1 MDKFVIEKSPPLS
14 GVVRTGGAKNSC
26 LPLMAAALLT
36 DSPLELG
43 NVPDLMDVR
52 TMTQVLQN
60 LGVNVERKPGWMRL
74 DASAAEGFT
83 APYDLVRRMRAS
95 YYVLGPLVARK
106 ARAEVSLPGGCAIGQ
121 RAMDLHLKG
130 LAALGASIDTS
141 RGYIHAHA
149 EGGLQGARVDLS
161 GPRGSSVGATIN
173 VMLAASLARGVTV
186 IENAA
191 REPEI
196 WDMAELLNKMGARV
210 SGAGGNEIT
219 IEGVRALGGAVHR
232 VIPDRIEAGTFA
244 VAAAITGG
252 DILIEDCCPVQME
265 AVLALI
271 EAAGATLERSENSL
285 RVTRTGELRPFD
297 ICTAPYPG
305 FPTDMQAQFCALAT
319 QANGPSSIC
328 ETIFEN
334 RFLHVPEL
342 ARLGARMEVSGQ
354 QVTIQGPTPLSH
366 APVMASDLRASAA
379 LVLAALVAEGG
390 GEISRIYH
398 LDRGYENLEA
408 KLTRLGAHILRISE

>member
-1 MDKFVIEKSPPLS
+1 MDKFVIEKSAPLK
-14 GVVRTGGAKNSC
+14 GHVRTGGAKNSC

-36 DSPLELG
+36 DSPVELT

-52 TMTQVLQN
+52 TMVLVLQN
-60 LGVNVERKPGWMRL
+60 LGVVIERGPGWMRL
-74 DASAAEGFT
+74 DASNARGVT
-83 APYDLVRRMRAS
+83 APYELVRRMRAS

-106 ARAEVSLPGGCAIGQ
+106 GQAEVSLPGGCAIGQ

-130 LAALGASIDTS
+130 LAALGTGVDTS
-141 RGYIHAHA
+141 RGYIHARA
-149 EGGLQGARVDLS
+149 NGLNGARVDLGGS
-161 GPRGSSVGATIN
+161 RGSSVGATIN
-173 VMLAASLARGVTV
+173 VMLAASLARGITV

-196 WDMAELLNKMGARV
+196 EDMAGLLNKMGAQI
-210 SGAGGNEIT
+210 SGAGECEIV
-219 IEGVRALGGAVHR
+219 INGVSELGGATHR

-252 DILIEDCCPVQME
+252 NVLIEECLPGHME
-265 AVLALI
+265 AVIQEL
-271 EAAGATLERSENSL
+271 EKAGAVVSRAADSL
-285 RVTRTGELRPFD
+285 RVERNGGLKPFD
-297 ICTAPYPG
+297 IRTAPYPG

-319 QANGPSSIC
+319 MAEGKSTLT

-342 ARLGARMEVSGQ
+342 IRLGARMEVNGQ
-354 QVTIQGPTPLSH
+354 HVYIQGPSELSS

-398 LDRGYENLEA
+398 LDRGYENLES
-408 KLTRLGAHILRISE
+408 KQTRLGAHILRISE

>member
-1 MDKFVIEKSPPLS
+1 MDKFVIEKSAPLK
-14 GVVRTGGAKNSC
+14 GQVRTGGAKNSC

-36 DSPLELG
+36 DSPVELT

-52 TMTQVLQN
+52 TMVLVLQN
-60 LGVNVERKPGWMRL
+60 LGVNVERGPGWMKL
-74 DASAAEGFT
+74 DASNARGVT
-83 APYDLVRRMRAS
+83 APYELVRRMRAS

-106 ARAEVSLPGGCAIGQ
+106 GQAEVSLPGGCAIGQ

-130 LAALGASIDTS
+130 LAALGAGIDTS
-141 RGYIHAHA
+141 RGYIHARA
-149 EGGLQGARVDLS
+149 NGLNGARIDLNGS
-161 GPRGSSVGATIN
+161 RGSSVGATIN

-196 WDMAELLNKMGARV
+196 EDMAGLLNKMGARIG
-210 SGAGGNEIT
+210 GAGEREIT
-219 IEGVRALGGAVHR
+219 IEGVSELGGAKHH

-252 DILIEDCCPVQME
+252 NVLIEECLPAHME
-265 AVLALI
+265 AVILEL
-271 EAAGATLERSENSL
+271 EKAGASVSRVADSL
-285 RVTRTGELRPFD
+285 RVERSGDLKPFD
-297 ICTAPYPG
+297 IHTAPYPG

-319 QANGPSSIC
+319 RAEGKSTLT

-342 ARLGARMEVSGQ
+342 VRLGARMEVNGQ
-354 QVTIQGPTPLSH
+354 QVTIQGPSALSS

-398 LDRGYENLEA
+398 LDRGYENLES